1 MKRFTIH
8 RIAQILTSCS
18 DTHYVHHPLSTCSS
32 YTSLHHILCSRRNL
46 DIERPTYTN
55 LNRLVAQVCSSLTAS
70 LRFDGAFNA
79 DSTEFQTN
87 LVPYPR
93 IHFKL
98 TWYAPVISAEKAY
111 HEQLSVAEITNSVFE
126 PAGMMAKCD
135 PRQAKYMACRIMY
148 RSDVAPKDVDASVA
162 TLGPRLA
169 PPRAPLGRL
178 RPQVKALVR
187 HHAGAAAGLD
197 AVVESYNSV
206 LSTHALLE
214 HTDVTFCMD
223 NEAHYAPRTHALDL

>member
-1 MKRFTIH
+1 
-8 RIAQILTSCS
+8 
-18 DTHYVHHPLSTCSS
+18 
-32 YTSLHHILCSRRNL
+32 
-46 DIERPTYTN
+46 
-55 LNRLVAQVCSSLTAS
+55 
-70 LRFDGAFNA
+70 
-79 DSTEFQTN
+79 
-87 LVPYPR
+87 
-93 IHFKL
+93 
-98 TWYAPVISAEKAY
+98 
-111 HEQLSVAEITNSVFE
+111 
-126 PAGMMAKCD
+126 
-135 PRQAKYMACRIMY
+135 MY
-148 RSDVAPKDVDASVA
+148 RSDFVPKDVNASVA

-187 HHAGAAAGLD
+187 HHHAGAAAGLD